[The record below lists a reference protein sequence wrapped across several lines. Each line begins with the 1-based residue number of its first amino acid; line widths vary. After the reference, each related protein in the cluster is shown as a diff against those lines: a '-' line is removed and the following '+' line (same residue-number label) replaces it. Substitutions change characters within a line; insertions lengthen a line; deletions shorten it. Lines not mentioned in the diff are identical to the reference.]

1 MENEKTFD
9 LLLVGHI
16 TKDRIIT
23 RDEETSS
30 TGGAVYYGSFP
41 ASLFNDN
48 VGVLTKLA
56 SRDHHILEEF
66 HRAGIPVLPGESR
79 ETTTIQNIAKSADFE
94 RRRFVVDAV
103 ADPFSI
109 SDFGDI
115 RSKVLMICPL
125 MRGESSLELLKE
137 LDRRAEIG
145 IDVQGFIRVKDGDTL
160 RSSDWEDKEEGL
172 SAVTYLKADK
182 RETEILTGID
192 DVREATRV
200 LSNLGPREILVT
212 HQEGILL
219 YAEGEYHS
227 ASFDAERIVGRTG
240 RGDTAFATYLAKRF
254 SSDPRE
260 ALRWTAA
267 LVSRKLERQG
277 PFKGPLELVEKN
289 LSRPG

>member
-16 TKDRIIT
+16 TKDRIISQ
-23 RDEETSS
+23 DGETSS

-41 ASLFNDN
+41 ASLFSDS

-66 HRAGIPVLPGESR
+66 RRAGIPVFPREGR

-94 RRRFVVDAV
+94 RRRFIVDAV

-115 RSKVLMICPL
+115 RAKVFLICPL
-125 MRGESSLELLKE
+125 MKGESSLELLKQ
-137 LDRRAEIG
+137 LSLRAEIG
-145 IDVQGFIRVKDGDTL
+145 IDVQGFIRVKDGNTL
-160 RSSDWEDKEEGL
+160 RSSDWQDKEEGL

-192 DVREATRV
+192 DVREAARV
-200 LSNLGPREILVT
+200 LSTLGPREILVT

-219 YAEGEYHS
+219 YAEVRYYS

-254 SSDPRE
+254 SSSPRE

-267 LVSRKLERQG
+267 LVSRKLEHPG
-277 PFKGPLELVEKN
+277 PFKGPLELVKN
-289 LSRPG
+289 SMSRPG

>member
-23 RDEETSS
+23 RDGETNSI
-30 TGGAVYYGSFP
+30 GGAVYYGSFP
-41 ASLFNDN
+41 ASLFNEK

-56 SRDHHILEEF
+56 SQDHHILEEF
-66 HRAGIPVLPGESR
+66 HRAGIPVLPRESR

-115 RSKVLMICPL
+115 RAKVILICPL

-145 IDVQGFIRVKDGDTL
+145 IDIQGFIRVKDGDTL
-160 RSSDWEDKEEGL
+160 HSSDWQDKEEGL

-212 HQEGILL
+212 HKEGILL

-227 ASFDAERIVGRTG
+227 ASFDAKRIVGRTG

-254 SSDPRE
+254 SSGPQE
-260 ALRWTAA
+260 ALRWAAA
-267 LVSRKLERQG
+267 LVSRKLEHPG
-277 PFKGPLELVEKN
+277 PFKGPLELVEQCT
-289 LSRPG
+289 S